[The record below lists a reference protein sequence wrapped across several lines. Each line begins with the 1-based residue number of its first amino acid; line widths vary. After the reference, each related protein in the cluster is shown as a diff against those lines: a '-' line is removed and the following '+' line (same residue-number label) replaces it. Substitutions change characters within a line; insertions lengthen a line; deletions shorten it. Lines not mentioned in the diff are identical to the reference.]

1 MYVWLINQ
9 DKLNGR
15 SVTNWQGQI
24 YCKISEHEIIP
35 CCFPLYD
42 QMDQDKFIGK
52 SVMYAIANLSC
63 TSMLLQNILTRINLM
78 EDLWAWIY
86 SLTLSS
92 RQI

>member
-15 SVTNWQGQI
+15 SVTNWPGEI

-52 SVMYAIANLSC
+52 SVMYAIANMSC
-63 TSMLLQNILTRINLM
+63 MLLQNILTRTNLM
-78 EDLWAWIY
+78 EDLWARNY
-86 SLTLSS
+86 SPTLSS